1 MDNEQKQDVAKA
13 KGVSVRVG
21 VVLAVF
27 MLLLLVFLLIMKEL
41 VLGNQTGFDQSV
53 FQSLRPITSPAAT
66 SIFTFLTF
74 FGSTKFLLPAYIL
87 IALFFIF
94 FKRNTVRS
102 FNVIAIGLS
111 SVGLLFLMKNIF
123 QRQRPPDP
131 LIAHV
136 SGFSFPS
143 GHSFST
149 FTFCGIFIYLLWESA
164 VNRAI
169 KWLGTIALVVFA
181 ASVATSRVYL
191 HVHYAS
197 DVIAGFCLSFLWL
210 TICIYLLS
218 KMTKRGKVKTTTD

>member
-1 MDNEQKQDVAKA
+1 MGDEQKQEVGKA

-27 MLLLLVFLLIMKEL
+27 MLLLLVFLLIMKKV
-41 VLGNQTGFDQSV
+41 VLENESAFDQSV
-53 FQSLRPITSPAAT
+53 FQLLHKITSPAAT

-123 QRQRPPDP
+123 HRKRPPDP
-131 LIAHV
+131 LITHV

-143 GHSFST
+143 GHSFSS
-149 FTFCGIFIYLLWESA
+149 FTFCGIFIYLIWQSA
-164 VNRAI
+164 VSRTI
-169 KWLGTIALVVFA
+169 KWVGTIALVIFA

-210 TICIYLLS
+210 VICIYLLS
-218 KMTKRGKVKTTTD
+218 KITKRGKVKTAD